1 MKFTAALALAMTV
14 AYAAEVETETET
26 ENGFRGDP
34 RALGGLRTGYGAR
47 VQGYR
52 APVAKRAAAPQ
63 SGVYDYQVRSTIRP
77 RDISAYN
84 VLPVDNY
91 YKGYKA
97 DETIRASCEFDFLG
111 YSHSTAR
118 AELVQKPGD
127 LTSIIAEVEGM
138 QGGLHGFKI
147 HEFGDLEYGCK
158 STGDVYNPYG
168 SHHGNSHQDIRE
180 RRVGDIEQLQVR
192 WNATGDYKNRDAL
205 VMLSGPNSVIGRS
218 MVIYERKDDHD
229 MTEHPATYERDAR
242 IRKGMGERVA
252 CCVIGLAKGEKKLEK
267 GVPPASTKLVRPTK
281 AAPKLEAKPKIV
293 KAAPKIAAKGY
304 GYVERDYGYDAV
316 DAGYGYDAGYAGD
329 AYYGDERRGLGYA
342 EAGYGDYDR
351 GYGGYND
358 GYGSA
363 LGGYGGYGRGGW

>member
-14 AYAAEVETETET
+14 AYATEVETETET
-26 ENGFRGDP
+26 EWARGDP
-34 RALGGLRTGYGAR
+34 RALGALRTGYGAR

-52 APVAKRAAAPQ
+52 APVVKRAVAVAPAQ

-77 RDISAYN
+77 RDISAYT
-84 VLPVDNY
+84 VIPVDNY
-91 YKGYKA
+91 YKSQKV

-118 AELVQKPGD
+118 VELVQKPGD
-127 LTSIIAEVEGM
+127 LTSIIGEVEGM

-168 SHHGNSHQDIRE
+168 GPHGNSHQDITE

-192 WNATGDYKNRDAL
+192 WNATGGYKNRDAL
-205 VMLSGPNSVIGRS
+205 VMLSGPQSVIGRS

-242 IRKGMGERVA
+242 IR
-252 CCVIGLAKGEKKLEK
+252 
-267 GVPPASTKLVRPTK
+267 
-281 AAPKLEAKPKIV
+281 
-293 KAAPKIAAKGY
+293 
-304 GYVERDYGYDAV
+304 
-316 DAGYGYDAGYAGD
+316 
-329 AYYGDERRGLGYA
+329 
-342 EAGYGDYDR
+342 
-351 GYGGYND
+351 
-358 GYGSA
+358 
-363 LGGYGGYGRGGW
+363 

>member
-14 AYAAEVETETET
+14 AYATEVETETEWA
-26 ENGFRGDP
+26 RGDP
-34 RALGGLRTGYGAR
+34 RALGALRTGYGAR

-52 APVAKRAAAPQ
+52 APVAKRAVVPAQ

-91 YKGYKA
+91 YKSYKA

-118 AELVQKPGD
+118 VELVQKPGD
-127 LTSIIAEVEGM
+127 LTSIIGEVEGL

-158 STGDVYNPYG
+158 STGDVYNPFD
-168 SHHGNSHQDIRE
+168 SPHGNSHQDITE
-180 RRVGDIEQLQVR
+180 RRVGDIAQLQVR
-192 WNATGDYKNRDAL
+192 WDATGGYKNRDAL

-242 IRKGMGERVA
+242 IRQGMGERVA
-252 CCVIGLAKGEKKLEK
+252 CCVIGLAKGEKELKK
-267 GVPPASTKLVRPTK
+267 GVPPASTKLVKPTK
-281 AAPKLEAKPKIV
+281 AAPKLAAKPKIV
-293 KAAPKIAAKGY
+293 KAAPKITKGY

-329 AYYGDERRGLGYA
+329 VYGDERVGLGYA
-342 EAGYGDYDR
+342 EAGYGAR

-358 GYGSA
+358 GYGEA
-363 LGGYGGYGRGGW
+363 LSFNGRGGYGGW